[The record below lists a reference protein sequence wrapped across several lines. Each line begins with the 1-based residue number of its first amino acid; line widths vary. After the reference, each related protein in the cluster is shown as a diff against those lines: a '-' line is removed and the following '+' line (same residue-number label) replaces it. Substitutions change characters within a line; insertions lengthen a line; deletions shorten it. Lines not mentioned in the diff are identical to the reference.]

1 MVCRR
6 LPLVEPEGELGEDLL
21 ALRGLHVRMG
31 LHMGLPEGEVQM
43 DRALGRVS
51 YSGGFSGLG
60 CQGSGSGVSGF
71 GGLGLGIRGSGFR
84 DWGVRVWG
92 LGGQGLG

>member
-1 MVCRR
+1 MAA
-6 LPLVEPEGELGEDLL
+6 PEQDLGEDLL
-21 ALRGLHVRMG
+21 ALRGLRVRMG

-60 CQGSGSGVSGF
+60 CQGSWVM
-71 GGLGLGIRGSGFR
+71 
-84 DWGVRVWG
+84 V
-92 LGGQGLG
+92 